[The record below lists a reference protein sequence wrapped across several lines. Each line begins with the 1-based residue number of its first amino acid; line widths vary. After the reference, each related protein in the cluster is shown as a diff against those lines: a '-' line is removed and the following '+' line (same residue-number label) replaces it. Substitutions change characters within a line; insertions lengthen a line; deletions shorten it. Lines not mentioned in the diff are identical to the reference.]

1 MITKFGQ
8 VCYLT
13 QQGPNLAEDIFNAFR
28 WMAVRLF
35 GTKPLSE
42 LMVTQF
48 TDVYMRHQASMSK
61 VLACDGLWWDVPHM
75 LFKINIWYLYSI
87 MLSFFNSDDFIDV
100 VDDVKDEHQ
109 RPEVAPVSPRRL
121 DDKPA
126 SPSNLVPAST
136 PPIESNSITSTSDL
150 PGRSSVDLKQETSAT
165 PSKSPAPKSPGS
177 LSVASDDLSNSIRET
192 SNRSSPEVVD
202 PSRGRKGRTIYK
214 AQQVY
219 VLEQVFSRT
228 HYPDAEVIETLSKD
242 LNITENKIKVSAA

>member
-1 MITKFGQ
+1 
-8 VCYLT
+8 
-13 QQGPNLAEDIFNAFR
+13 
-28 WMAVRLF
+28 
-35 GTKPLSE
+35 
-42 LMVTQF
+42 
-48 TDVYMRHQASMSK
+48 MS
-61 VLACDGLWWDVPHM
+61 M
-75 LFKINIWYLYSI
+75 LFEISMHDISLFDYVI
-87 MLSFFNSDDFIDV
+87 FFNPDDFIDV

-109 RPEVAPVSPRRL
+109 RPEVAPVSPRTL
-121 DDKPA
+121 DDKPT

-165 PSKSPAPKSPGS
+165 PCKSPAPKSPGS
-177 LSVASDDLSNSIRET
+177 LSVASDDLTNSIRET

-242 LNITENKIKVSAA
+242 LNITENKIKVSVA